1 MKSTLSILAATLLA
15 VACGGKQPD
24 MVVTAATQAPVTK
37 SVAQASMLSG
47 SASQHMMTP
56 NTADVKVAKADGANA
71 KTIAELWNGKDTLK
85 GTPVVV
91 RGKVVKS
98 LSGIMGKNW
107 FHLRDGSSDKDI
119 TVTTDAVANVGD
131 VVTVSGLLSVD
142 KDFGAGYTYPVIIED
157 GKVAK

>member
-107 FHLRDGSSDKDI
+107 IHLRDGSSDKDI

>member
-98 LSGIMGKNW
+98 LSGIMGKN
-107 FHLRDGSSDKDI
+107 
-119 TVTTDAVANVGD
+119 
-131 VVTVSGLLSVD
+131 
-142 KDFGAGYTYPVIIED
+142 
-157 GKVAK
+157 